1 MSGRRLKVGV
11 LVDLER
17 RASAGGHVK
26 CWERFARAAVSRD
39 DLDLTVHV
47 QNAIEVVEPLSDH
60 VRFVS
65 HRPVFSTE
73 RLSWIVGN
81 IPDHTDLSPWHPAI
95 ARALPGYDVVHTTDA
110 FFAMAGTALR
120 VCRQKGIPLV
130 NSVHTDTPGYTRLYT
145 RRTVE
150 RLFGHG
156 FLSRLLLDRF
166 KVDQRQEAGMLAKL
180 RKHQSAALFS
190 LDSDAKALEE
200 MKRCLGAGRVGRLRR
215 GIDKEFFNPK
225 HRDRAWLKSRFG
237 ISETSVAV
245 LFVGRVNAGKNVL
258 PAAQAVADMVAKGHD
273 VHFLAAGEGEEIP
286 VIRQMLGARACL
298 PGNVPSTDM
307 GRLYASCDAFIFP
320 SMLEVLANVVME
332 ALASGLP
339 VLVNEGSGLEP
350 YFEPNISGLVV
361 PDHGW
366 GPALERLLMAPDRRR
381 SLGLAARQHSERA
394 HPSWGDVLAQDI
406 MPFWRKAARWE

>member
-1 MSGRRLKVGV
+1 MTGRRLKVGV

-26 CWERFARAAVSRD
+26 CWEKLARAAVSRD

-47 QNAIEVVEPLSDH
+47 QNAIEAVEPLSDH
-60 VRFVS
+60 VRFIS

-73 RLSWIVGN
+73 RLSWIVDN
-81 IPDHTDLSPWHPAI
+81 IPDHTDLSSWHPGI
-95 ARALPGYDVVHTTDA
+95 AKALPGYDVVHTTDA
-110 FFAMAGTALR
+110 FFAMAGTALK
-120 VCRQKGIPLV
+120 VCGRKGIPLV

-156 FLSRLLLDRF
+156 FLSRLLLDRL
-166 KVDQRQEAGMLAKL
+166 KVDQWQEARMLAKL
-180 RKHQSAALFS
+180 RKHQFAAHFS
-190 LDSDAKALEE
+190 LDSDAKSLEE

-215 GIDKEFFNPK
+215 GIDMDFFSPE
-225 HRDRAWLKSRFG
+225 HRDRAWLESRFG
-237 ISETSVAV
+237 IARESVVV

-258 PAAQAVADMVAKGHD
+258 PAAQAVAEMVAKGHD

-286 VIRQMLGARACL
+286 VIRQMLKERACL
-298 PGNVPSTDM
+298 PGSVPSADM
-307 GRLYASCDAFIFP
+307 GRLYASCDIFLFP
-320 SMLEVLANVVME
+320 SMLDVLANVVME

-339 VLVNEGSGLEP
+339 VLVNERSGLEP
-350 YFEPNISGLVV
+350 YFEPNVSGLVV

-366 GPALERLLMAPDRRR
+366 GHALEGLLMAPDRRHM
-381 SLGLAARQHSERA
+381 LGLAARQHSERA